1 MLPYKVMG
9 TGCEQGYLEFVG
21 NSVTVAH
28 IQYEKGLFKTFND
41 DTLEKFIIEKIW
53 SDPSYPT

>member
-41 DTLEKFIIEKIW
+41 DTLEKFIIEKI
-53 SDPSYPT
+53 